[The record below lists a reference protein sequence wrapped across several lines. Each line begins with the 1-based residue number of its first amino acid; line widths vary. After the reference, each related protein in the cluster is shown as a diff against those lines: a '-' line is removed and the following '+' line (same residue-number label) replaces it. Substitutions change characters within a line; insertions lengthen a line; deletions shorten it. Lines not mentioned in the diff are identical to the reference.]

1 MVEIRTPKNEQEW
14 NAYYD
19 LRYRI
24 LRQPLGQAIGS
35 ERNEGDTTGIHF
47 ALYEEH
53 VVKAIARLD
62 LQEKQVAQVRFVA
75 VETDVQGKGFG
86 KKIMLATEK
95 EALNKG
101 CKLLILHARENA
113 LPFYEGLGY
122 KLIEKSYLLFDQI
135 QHFYMEK
142 ELI

>member
-47 ALYEEH
+47 ALYEER

>member
-95 EALNKG
+95 EALNRG